1 MNIET
6 DLFAPAA
13 VTLPSLASV
22 SCANGFVFEL
32 EFHLAVSLIKPAM
45 TAYSPRYAFL
55 CGSCDRVMIHTIWT
69 SLFCGCYQAFPSA
82 VATRI
87 QNVGGPWAFSPASNR
102 ILRSPCLAIAFR
114 AFTLSLTLLANAWVM
129 YLCDHHAPQK
139 RFFQADSKHCGPHSA
154 RFFTLWVLL
163 LTSFYFLVALW
174 TTILLRDVTGP
185 VPPGYR
191 IPRLVILTHVLQ
203 SILLP
208 STCFEALV
216 YWLGVF
222 PTDPELSATKLFI
235 HAVTFLVMAMDA
247 FVTNQPYELSD
258 GIFCILF
265 VMVYACWTVVHALL
279 DMPFEDDTLY
289 AALNWNHTTDRLW
302 STGVCF
308 VLGCILLPIIN
319 LILHAIFRPRAPP
332 TTMLIENN
340 RHGLTHVELTFK
352 EWDVEERLATSL

>member
-1 MNIET
+1 MLN
-6 DLFAPAA
+6 
-13 VTLPSLASV
+13 
-22 SCANGFVFEL
+22 
-32 EFHLAVSLIKPAM
+32 
-45 TAYSPRYAFL
+45 
-55 CGSCDRVMIHTIWT
+55 
-69 SLFCGCYQAFPSA
+69 
-82 VATRI
+82 
-87 QNVGGPWAFSPASNR
+87 
-102 ILRSPCLAIAFR
+102 
-114 AFTLSLTLLANAWVM
+114 
-129 YLCDHHAPQK
+129 
-139 RFFQADSKHCGPHSA
+139 
-154 RFFTLWVLL
+154 
-163 LTSFYFLVALW
+163 
-174 TTILLRDVTGP
+174 
-185 VPPGYR
+185 
-191 IPRLVILTHVLQ
+191 
-203 SILLP
+203 
-208 STCFEALV
+208 
-216 YWLGVF
+216 VF

-258 GIFCILF
+258 GIFFILF

-289 AALNWNHTTDRLW
+289 AALNWNHSTDRLW